1 MKSEA
6 FFSVTYQIQS
16 KSEKEAH
23 QISAALAVEQS
34 VEMPVETVPSH
45 LSKNI
50 GSVESVSQISDTA
63 WKAVIQFSTSLV
75 DDDPTQFLNILFGNS
90 SLQPG
95 IKVLDIERE
104 YLSKICNGPV
114 HGIDQFRKKIGIE
127 KRPLSCTAL
136 KPIGL
141 KPGELAERAYQFTR
155 GGIDMIKDDHGI
167 ANQSS
172 ANFKARV
179 QSVVRAVRKGEQISG
194 KKTAY
199 FPNITGSAA
208 EVIDRYMQAV
218 ELGADGVLISPQLT
232 GLTQMHQLATSNM
245 PLPIMAH
252 PAFSGNFVN
261 HPTGGFLPEIY
272 YGLLWRAFGADFV
285 IYPNARGRFSF
296 SEDTCKAINNEC
308 RDSRLNLKTSFPTP
322 GGGIDRDTISTWAT
336 KYGND
341 TVLLVGGSLYQ
352 HPDGLEKAT
361 KEFQQILEEY
371 E

>member
-1 MKSEA
+1 MNKKA
-6 FFSVTYQIQS
+6 FFSITYQVQAQS
-16 KSEKEAH
+16 EEEA
-23 QISAALAVEQS
+23 QQTSIAVATEQS
-34 VEMPVETVPSH
+34 VEMPTDAVPPH
-45 LSKNI
+45 LRKNI
-50 GSVESVSQISDTA
+50 GSVESVSEISNHI
-63 WKAVIQFSTSLV
+63 WKTVIQFSGSLV
-75 DDDPTQFLNILFGNS
+75 DNDPTQFLNVLFGNS

-95 IKVLDIERE
+95 VRVVDIDRK
-104 YLSKICNGPV
+104 YLSQICHGPV
-114 HGIDQFRKKIGIE
+114 HGIKRIRKKMGID

-136 KPIGL
+136 KPVGL
-141 KPGELAERAYQFTR
+141 TPGELAERAYKFSS
-155 GGIDMIKDDHGI
+155 GGIDVIKDDHGL
-167 ANQSS
+167 ANQT
-172 ANFKARV
+172 AAKFKARV

-232 GLTQMHQLATSNM
+232 GLTQMHQLASSNM

-252 PAFSGNFVN
+252 PAFSGSFVN

-285 IYPNARGRFSF
+285 IYPNAKGRFSF
-296 SEDTCKAINNEC
+296 SEDTCEAINHEC
-308 RDSRLNLKTSFPTP
+308 RNLDLDLTSSFPTP
-322 GGGIDRDTISTWAT
+322 GGGIDRNTITEWAN

-341 TVLLVGGSLYQ
+341 TVFLVGGSLYQ
-352 HPDGLEKAT
+352 HPDGLEIAT
-361 KEFQQILEEY
+361 KEFQQTLEDY

>member
-1 MKSEA
+1 MESTA
-6 FFSVTYQIQS
+6 YFSITYRVQA
-16 KSEKEAH
+16 KSEKEAL
-23 QISAALAVEQS
+23 QISTALATEQS

-45 LSKNI
+45 LLNNI
-50 GSVESVSQISDTA
+50 GKVESVSQFDDSG
-63 WKAVIQFSTSLV
+63 WKAVVQFSKSLV
-75 DDDPTQFLNILFGNS
+75 SDDPTQFLNILFGNS

-95 IKVLDIERE
+95 VKVLDIDRK
-104 YLSKICNGPV
+104 YLSQICHGPV
-114 HGIDQFRKKIGIE
+114 YGIEQFRKKIGVE

-141 KPGELAERAYQFTR
+141 KPGELAERAYKFTR
-155 GGIDMIKDDHGI
+155 GGIDIIKDDHGI

-179 QSVVRAVRKGEQISG
+179 QSVVRAVRKGEQLSG

-232 GLTQMHQLATSNM
+232 GLTQMHQLAASNM

-285 IYPNARGRFSF
+285 IYPNAQGRFSF
-296 SEDTCKAINNEC
+296 SEETCNAINREC
-308 RDSRLNLKTSFPTP
+308 RDSKLNLKISFPTP
-322 GGGIDRDTISTWAT
+322 GGGIGRATISTWAN

-341 TVLLVGGSLYQ
+341 TVFLVGGSLYQ

>member
-1 MKSEA
+1 MNTKA
-6 FFSVTYQIQS
+6 YFSITYQIQAP
-16 KSEKEAH
+16 SEKEA
-23 QISAALAVEQS
+23 QQFSAAVATEQS
-34 VEMPVETVPSH
+34 VEMPTDAVPPN
-45 LSKNI
+45 LKKNI
-50 GSVESVSQISDTA
+50 GSVESVSHINKNS
-63 WKAVIQFSTSLV
+63 WKAIIQFPGSLV
-75 DDDPTQFLNILFGNS
+75 DNDPTQFLNVLFGNS

-95 IKVLDIERE
+95 IKVLDIDRK
-104 YLSKICNGPV
+104 YLSQICHGPV
-114 HGIDQFRKKIGIE
+114 HGIKQFKKKLGIE

-141 KPGELAERAYQFTR
+141 TPGELAERAYQFTR

-172 ANFKARV
+172 ASFKARV

-208 EVIDRYMQAV
+208 ELIDRYMQAV

-232 GLTQMHQLATSNM
+232 GLTQMHQLAASNM

-285 IYPNARGRFSF
+285 IYPNTQGRFSF
-296 SEDTCKAINNEC
+296 S
-308 RDSRLNLKTSFPTP
+308 
-322 GGGIDRDTISTWAT
+322 
-336 KYGND
+336 
-341 TVLLVGGSLYQ
+341 
-352 HPDGLEKAT
+352 
-361 KEFQQILEEY
+361 
-371 E
+371 

>member
-1 MKSEA
+1 MRSEA
-6 FFSVTYQIQS
+6 YFSIIYQVQAE
-16 KSEKEAH
+16 SEKEAH
-23 QISAALAVEQS
+23 QISTALAIEQS
-34 VEMPVETVPSH
+34 VEMPIETVPSH
-45 LSKNI
+45 LKINI
-50 GSVESVSQISDTA
+50 GSVETVSLIDDTS
-63 WKAVIQFSTSLV
+63 WKTEIQYSTSLV
-75 DDDPTQFLNILFGNS
+75 DGDPTQFLNILFGNS

-95 IKVLDIERE
+95 VKVLDIDRE
-104 YLSKICNGPV
+104 YLPQICNGPV
-114 HGIDQFRKKIGIE
+114 HGIEQFRKKMGVE

-179 QSVVRAVRKGEQISG
+179 QSVVRAVRKGEQVSG

-208 EVIDRYMQAV
+208 ELIDRYMQAV
-218 ELGADGVLISPQLT
+218 ELGADGVLISPQLS
-232 GLTQMHQLATSNM
+232 GLSQMHQLAASSM

-285 IYPNARGRFSF
+285 IYPNAKGRFSF
-296 SEDTCKAINNEC
+296 SEDTCKAINHEC
-308 RDSRLNLKTSFPTP
+308 RNSQFKLKLSFPTP
-322 GGGIDRDTISTWAT
+322 GGGIDRSTISTWAN

-341 TVLLVGGSLYQ
+341 TVFLVGGSLYQ